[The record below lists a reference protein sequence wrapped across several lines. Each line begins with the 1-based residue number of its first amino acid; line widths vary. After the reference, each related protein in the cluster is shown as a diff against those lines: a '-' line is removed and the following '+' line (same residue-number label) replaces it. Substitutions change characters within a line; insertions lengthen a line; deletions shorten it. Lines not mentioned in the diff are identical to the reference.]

1 MSKMDLQE
9 LKTSIEHRKAEL
21 PKPNVRLTQTN
32 MRSGMMGRIER
43 QNQAVYNKEIAIQHN
58 VYSKKLSEISKA
70 MEEEKI
76 SFVPT
81 SVKDVKL
88 TKPKFQ
94 PVRKDMKREGVGWLY
109 K

>member
-1 MSKMDLQE
+1 MDLQE
-9 LKTSIEHRKAEL
+9 LKTSIEQRKASL
-21 PKPNVRLTQTN
+21 PKPNLRLTQTN

-43 QNQAVYNKEIAIQHN
+43 QNQAVYNKNIKQQHDI
-58 VYSKKLSEISKA
+58 YSKKLSEISRA

-88 TKPKFQ
+88 NKPKFQ
-94 PVRKDMKREGVGWLY
+94 PVRKEMKREGVGWLY